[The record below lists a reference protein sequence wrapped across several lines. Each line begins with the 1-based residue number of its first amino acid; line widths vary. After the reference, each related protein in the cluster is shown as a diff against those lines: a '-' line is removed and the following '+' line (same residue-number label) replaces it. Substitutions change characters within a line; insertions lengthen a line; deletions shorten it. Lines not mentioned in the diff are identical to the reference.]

1 MRGHATPVRS
11 GRQVGQRLAR
21 GTRRAPS
28 GERERERA
36 GSEGRRLLTATAPG
50 PASPRA
56 TRTPLG
62 RARGPGP
69 GAIPGG
75 GGRGRSRGPPTTRL
89 GRRRPPY
96 PSRAGPPA
104 TPTRRQ
110 TGGARAGAARL
121 GRPRLRRRWPRGAGR
136 EGREGRE
143 GARAGWGRGS
153 LPCRPRAHAP
163 AAPASLR
170 VPLPRER
177 SGRGAAA
184 RAFTWEGGGCGFL
197 FTCVFLLFAP
207 WEEVPQILATSC
219 LAPPR
224 SRSGVPGRSSLP
236 HPSSEGS
243 PSECSLSPL
252 DSSQSFRSFR
262 FCNLV
267 SDAPFP
273 LSTSLHTGR
282 RIPFQNK
289 RRLFSGGEN
298 QC

>member
-1 MRGHATPVRS
+1 MGAHAVPRPHGS
-11 GRQVGQRLAR
+11 GGGV
-21 GTRRAPS
+21 
-28 GERERERA
+28 
-36 GSEGRRLLTATAPG
+36 LLT
-50 PASPRA
+50 
-56 TRTPLG
+56 
-62 RARGPGP
+62 
-69 GAIPGG
+69 
-75 GGRGRSRGPPTTRL
+75 
-89 GRRRPPY
+89 

-110 TGGARAGAARL
+110 AGGARAGAARL
-121 GRPRLRRRWPRGAGR
+121 GRPRLRRRWPRGAR
-136 EGREGRE
+136 REGRE

-197 FTCVFLLFAP
+197 FEYVFPLFAP
-207 WEEVPQILATSC
+207 REGVPQILATSC
-219 LAPPR
+219 LAPPHP
-224 SRSGVPGRSSLP
+224 RSGVPGRSSLP

-243 PSECSLSPL
+243 PSNCSLSPL
-252 DSSQSFRSFR
+252 ESSPSFCSFR

-273 LSTSLHTGR
+273 LSTLLHTR
-282 RIPFQNK
+282 PRIPFQNK
-289 RRLFSGGEN
+289 RILFSSGKN
-298 QC
+298 KCSLILF